1 MTEAGHGLQGQ
12 DRIELRGLVVVAAH
26 GLLEEERERAQPF
39 ELDLDLYLDL
49 AVAGRGDDLGESI
62 DYAQVAD
69 MAAAVLG
76 GPHADLLESLA
87 ERVASA
93 VLASCLRL
101 GAVRVSLRK
110 LRPPV
115 AHQMTSAGVTI
126 WRFRQSQ

>member
-1 MTEAGHGLQGQ
+1 LEEQ

-26 GLLEEERERAQPF
+26 GLLEEERGRAQPF

-49 AVAGRGDDLGESI
+49 ALAGRQDDLGESI

-69 MAAAVLG
+69 LAAAELG

-93 VLASCLRL
+93 VLASSPRL
-101 GAVRVSLRK
+101 HAVRVSLRK

-126 WRFRQSQ
+126 WRCRKGQ